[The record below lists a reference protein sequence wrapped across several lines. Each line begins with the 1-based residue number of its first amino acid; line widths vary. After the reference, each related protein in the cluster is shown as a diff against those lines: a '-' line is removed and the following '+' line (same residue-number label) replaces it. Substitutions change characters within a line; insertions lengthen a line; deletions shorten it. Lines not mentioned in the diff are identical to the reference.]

1 MGGPVQQPPQQPP
14 PQYTAQ
20 PQMPVGP
27 SKGLAT
33 AALVLGIIG
42 LVFSIAGCTWFLG
55 IPLDILGIVFG
66 AVAISKI
73 KKGEAA
79 GDGMAKAGLIC
90 GIIGIVVVIV
100 WFIIAIFIMQ
110 NAYNTYY
117 WWGDYSSW

>member
-14 PQYTAQ
+14 QQ
-20 PQMPVGP
+20 PQMQYAPPPAGP

-33 AALVLGIIG
+33 AAMVLGIIG

-73 KKGEAA
+73 KSGEGGGEA
-79 GDGMAKAGLIC
+79 MAKAGLIC
-90 GIIGIVVVIV
+90 GIVGIAVIV
-100 WFIIAIFIMQ
+100 IWFVIAFTMLQ
-110 NAYNTYY
+110 DYYNYPWNYY
-117 WWGDYSSW
+117 NS